1 MSKATKGINNA
12 NYGNYWTDEQKQ
24 KLSELRISNGK
35 SKGEL
40 NGMFGKKGDK
50 AINGKKV
57 YMYDENF
64 NLIKCF
70 NTVGL
75 ALDFLNVEG
84 HSQLNKAIKNKTI
97 YKGFYW
103 SKNQL

>member
-50 AINGKKV
+50 AINGKRMV
-57 YMYDENF
+57 DTVLQN
-64 NLIKCF
+64 IKI
-70 NTVGL
+70 
-75 ALDFLNVEG
+75 LNNG
-84 HSQLNKAIKNKTI
+84 I
-97 YKGFYW
+97 
-103 SKNQL
+103 